1 MFLFGNKFYV
11 IFISIWIIGLYLV
24 FSTFR
29 FTSSTDKVSEERI
42 EYLQNE
48 VDSLRQ
54 KILHIQ
60 SGKEDAPQLP
70 RFVDNQADRLICA
83 MH

>member
-1 MFLFGNKFYV
+1 MFLFGNKFYI

-24 FSTFR
+24 FSTFHY
-29 FTSSTDKVSEERI
+29 TPGTEKVSEERI

-60 SGKEDAPQLP
+60 SGKNDPSQSP
-70 RFVDNQADRLICA
+70 RLVNDEADPLI
-83 MH
+83 